1 VKEVY
6 YPGLSQHK
14 THNIASKQMQYF
26 GGMLSFELN
35 GGIEVARKCIDKLK
49 LATIAPTLGDVN
61 TLIMHPYTMSHRNV
75 PSAVRE
81 KYGISEGLIRVSVG
95 IEAIGDLI
103 NDFRQS
109 LAD

>member
-1 VKEVY
+1 MIRPRAPLVCLK
-6 YPGLSQHK
+6 
-14 THNIASKQMQYF
+14 I
-26 GGMLSFELN
+26 
-35 GGIEVARKCIDKLK
+35 VAAYLQVLLARSDFCI
-49 LATIAPTLGDVN
+49 ATIAPTLGDVN

-95 IEAIGDLI
+95 IEAIDDLI
-103 NDFRQS
+103 HDFRQS